1 MLNKIF
7 RTGILGA
14 ILLFFSSIFIS
25 CEKNKETIAVIIV
38 EDNDGNFV
46 SGATVVL
53 HPESSFSPT
62 TGLPT
67 DSDLRKTD
75 ITDSNGR
82 AEFTYKLPAILR
94 VNVTKI
100 SGNDTLKN
108 NLNNIVLL
116 REKTVTKRVTIN

>member
-7 RTGILGA
+7 RVGILGVVSV
-14 ILLFFSSIFIS
+14 LFSTTFIS

-38 EDNDGNFV
+38 EDNEGDFV

-53 HPESSFSPT
+53 RPDGSFSPT

-75 ITDSNGR
+75 ITDSKGR

-94 VNVTKI
+94 VDVTKI

>member
-14 ILLFFSSIFIS
+14 ILLFFSSIFVS

-53 HPESSFSPT
+53 HPDDSFSPT

>member
-14 ILLFFSSIFIS
+14 ILLFFLSTFVS

-53 HPESSFSPT
+53 QPESSFSLT

-82 AEFTYKLPAILR
+82 AEFTYKLPAILG
-94 VNVTKI
+94 VYVTKI